1 MNRKLRFKNTSPSPT
16 MKPTKLVLCS
26 ITYGLSL
33 CLASAQSPVVL
44 TPGTSTETVEAISTG
59 TRTTFSLTGNTI
71 LSWDRLTLLEGS
83 ELVYNFQSGD
93 RVLNLLSGSNRHSIN
108 GTVTSNGIVGFFSP
122 NANFDINGT
131 ITAKGVVL
139 STLNADPD
147 EFFSGNGYT
156 MNGGSASTRLFVG
169 GGVTATHGS
178 VVIAGRRVSISGD
191 AIIEGSD
198 SVLIGGGSEV
208 NISETG
214 ERGVSVGSEDGDII
228 YLGSSKAPVIE
239 LVAGGSVTNEG
250 LIDTGEG
257 SVFIDVGPDMVITN
271 ESGAVIVA
279 GSVFTNAA
287 IVEGVVIVPDEGDSA
302 PAVSDGTLS
311 VPALTSPDGRV
322 VSQGMRV
329 SANAPVS
336 ASGDGGR
343 DATRT
348 NVEGSAASGGV
359 SVSGSGQVA
368 ANRGG
373 TRPMLRRSSF
383 FGVRGGGEAVRR

>member
-1 MNRKLRFKNTSPSPT
+1 
-16 MKPTKLVLCS
+16 
-26 ITYGLSL
+26 
-33 CLASAQSPVVL
+33 
-44 TPGTSTETVEAISTG
+44 
-59 TRTTFSLTGNTI
+59 
-71 LSWDRLTLLEGS
+71 LLEGS